1 MTKSQFIALC
11 NERTI
16 EPGIALENDQVVQ
29 AIKSGNIDLLI
40 TVLNNQF

>member
-11 NERTI
+11 VERTI
-16 EPGIALENDQVVQ
+16 EPSLALENDQVLH
-29 AIKSGNIDLLI
+29 AIKLGNIDLLI

>member
-16 EPGIALENDQVVQ
+16 EPSIALENDQVVQ

-40 TVLNNQF
+40 TVLNSQF

>member
-16 EPGIALENDQVVQ
+16 EPSIALENDQVVQ